1 MNNKLNALIVFAIG
15 FFILLKGTISVAP
28 GVPLELGNY
37 KYLVFL
43 LFLFLS
49 IALLKSKQSKD

>member
-1 MNNKLNALIVFAIG
+1 MNNKFNAFIVFAIG

-37 KYLVFL
+37 KYLVFF
-43 LFLFLS
+43 LFLFIS
-49 IALLKSKQSKD
+49 ITLLKSKQSKD